1 IDQWVNDTA
10 ARYPTLAKEF
20 VIGSSYENRVMRALK
35 VGSESSEVKPAMW
48 VHSGIHAREWVTPA
62 TNTWMTN
69 QLLVDYSTNDLV
81 RTLLDTFDFYILPI
95 TNPDGYEYT
104 WTDDRMWRKTRSV
117 NDDSTCIGVDPN
129 RNWAY
134 EWGGSGASKFPCF
147 DTYRGPYPH
156 SEVEVRNVADFILER
171 AKTQEFV
178 FFMDIHSYS
187 QMWLNP
193 WGYTEEYPEDYE
205 DHMKVGEIFTEAV
218 ASVHGQQYTYGTIP
232 DLLYVSSGCSVDWGH
247 GIMGIKYSHTTELRD
262 TGEYSFL
269 LPEDQI
275 IPTAQETY
283 AGFVAVYE
291 HIMNKRVSSN
301 IQNQLHCNARR
312 QYIRR
317 CCDGVATY
325 FYSTLD
331 QLQEEAT
338 PFAKMYVTLFR
349 ILALGPM
356 MYFVSV
362 TEATPL
368 VHSALRRQSMCGQNV
383 NFCQQ
388 VVDDND
394 WSVEVQSLRNRYAF
408 RHNKTPQGTSSGIL
422 KYNVDRDCYERMNKV
437 NQVWVHQCEL
447 VELLPWVARIAID
460 ENGRTQ
466 NMRHEVLSLIAPI
479 NNTVNLIH
487 NFVTSMVSC
496 GEYEPHNSCRHSIEL
511 ADPQFCVWNNTIA
524 DERNTDVYYSV
535 LEDLSKSA
543 TVMQTVFQRFRKADR
558 TC

>member
-1 IDQWVNDTA
+1 MASAKFRVMYVLLLYLQFIIIDISGERVRYDGYEVLRLDIHSEQHIEALKTVQDSGKYDFWHYPNHVMTSPTHKQELVRSLELNDIDYDIWIEDVQQLIDNYSPDTRTTTTAQDDYDYSVYHTYAEIDQWVKDTA

-193 WGYTEEYPEDYE
+193 WGYTEEYPEDYD

-262 TGEYSFL
+262 TGEYAFL

-283 AGFVAVYE
+283 AGFVAAYE
-291 HIMNKRVSSN
+291 HIMNERVSS
-301 IQNQLHCNARR
+301 
-312 QYIRR
+312 
-317 CCDGVATY
+317 
-325 FYSTLD
+325 
-331 QLQEEAT
+331 
-338 PFAKMYVTLFR
+338 
-349 ILALGPM
+349 
-356 MYFVSV
+356 
-362 TEATPL
+362 
-368 VHSALRRQSMCGQNV
+368 
-383 NFCQQ
+383 
-388 VVDDND
+388 
-394 WSVEVQSLRNRYAF
+394 
-408 RHNKTPQGTSSGIL
+408 
-422 KYNVDRDCYERMNKV
+422 
-437 NQVWVHQCEL
+437 
-447 VELLPWVARIAID
+447 
-460 ENGRTQ
+460 
-466 NMRHEVLSLIAPI
+466 
-479 NNTVNLIH
+479 
-487 NFVTSMVSC
+487 
-496 GEYEPHNSCRHSIEL
+496 
-511 ADPQFCVWNNTIA
+511 
-524 DERNTDVYYSV
+524 
-535 LEDLSKSA
+535 
-543 TVMQTVFQRFRKADR
+543 
-558 TC
+558 